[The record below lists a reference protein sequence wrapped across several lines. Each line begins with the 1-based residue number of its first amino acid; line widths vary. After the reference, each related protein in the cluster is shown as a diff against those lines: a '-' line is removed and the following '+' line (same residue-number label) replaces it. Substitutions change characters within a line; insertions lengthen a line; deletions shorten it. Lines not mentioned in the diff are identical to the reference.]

1 MAPRVCRGLWCP
13 SGSPACTPYVRLL
26 ITLEPVST
34 LFVSANNPRSPLLT
48 LPHSHLQHRAHSKSI
63 TAPDVIVCYRSG
75 GEKKFK
81 SPRQGMTHCRLSE
94 RPGGSQTRRKRSAP
108 LTFLNGE
115 RPGVVGR
122 SNVPKWERGRGGGG
136 HVGSNC
142 RRRST
147 IEHLLTRLQ
156 SLFCFFIAW
165 FYFLCHWRF
174 KILQTKSY
182 DDLEPPRIEDSNQ
195 KKNNV
200 DHGFLNGFALGHS

>member
-1 MAPRVCRGLWCP
+1 
-13 SGSPACTPYVRLL
+13 
-26 ITLEPVST
+26 
-34 LFVSANNPRSPLLT
+34 
-48 LPHSHLQHRAHSKSI
+48 
-63 TAPDVIVCYRSG
+63 
-75 GEKKFK
+75 
-81 SPRQGMTHCRLSE
+81 MTHCRLSE

-165 FYFLCHWRF
+165 FHFPSSWWF
-174 KILQTKSY
+174 TILQTKSY

-200 DHGFLNGFALGHS
+200 DHGFLNGFVLGHSWLLNSPNKITRLRHKHTCPVGQRIAVPRNNLFLLI